1 MYIRKL
7 VFNILSWFYA
17 VPHSLSSWQCG
28 QFSPLVAGKWKK
40 PIGKTLT
47 GACHWMSQDVTDPN
61 CCQRSA
67 RGEKVMQVPSKMKAL
82 MSENFAIEP
91 KYCKR

>member
-1 MYIRKL
+1 MWT
-7 VFNILSWFYA
+7 VFPSGRWKMEKANWENSDRGLS
-17 VPHSLSSWQCG
+17 L
-28 QFSPLVAGKWKK
+28 
-40 PIGKTLT
+40 
-47 GACHWMSQDVTDPN
+47 DVTDPN